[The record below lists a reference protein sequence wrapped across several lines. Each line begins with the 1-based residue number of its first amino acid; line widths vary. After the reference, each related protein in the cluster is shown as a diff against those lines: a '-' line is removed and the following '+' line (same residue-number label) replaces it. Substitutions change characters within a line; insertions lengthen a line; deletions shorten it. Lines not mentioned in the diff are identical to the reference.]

1 MGVMGAEADDAESEF
16 IRSVCEKVRGRI
28 CRVGRLSGVSG
39 RGKRRDMQSRS

>member
-1 MGVMGAEADDAESEF
+1 MFSSVEDDDMGVMGAEADDAESEF

-39 RGKRRDMQSRS
+39 RR